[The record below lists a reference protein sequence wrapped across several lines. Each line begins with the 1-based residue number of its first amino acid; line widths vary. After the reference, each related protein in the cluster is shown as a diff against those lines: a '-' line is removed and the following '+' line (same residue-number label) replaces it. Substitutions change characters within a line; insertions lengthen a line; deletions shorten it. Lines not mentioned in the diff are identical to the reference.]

1 MRGYLFPNYSALFQQ
16 MKSIIDYN
24 IQYLLVILN
33 KIPQYDEFTKPI
45 NHRKKELTSIIMTLN
60 FLSTWVIKLNFYND
74 YIILATI
81 TQQT

>member
-1 MRGYLFPNYSALFQQ
+1 
-16 MKSIIDYN
+16 MKSIIDYI

-45 NHRKKELTSIIMTLN
+45 NYRKKELTSIIMPLN
-60 FLSTWVIKLNFYND
+60 FLSIWGIKLIFYYD

-81 TQQT
+81 AQQT